1 VDGYR
6 QSRMQAMHGCMN
18 YARLDWDD
26 LRLFLA
32 IARAGTLTAAAGQ
45 LRLSQPTAGRRLR
58 SLEEVCG
65 CALFQRTPNGFRLT
79 DEGEAMLRH
88 AERMEEE
95 ALALQRQFAG
105 NDGELQGQL
114 RLSSSDWISNMVLSP
129 AVATFCLQHRRVTVE
144 IVADFRL
151 LSLDRREADL
161 VFRLL
166 PFDGPD
172 IVQRR
177 FTHIRYDLFASPA
190 YLERRGAP
198 EASTDGDGHS
208 LITMDTQF
216 DAVADVAWL
225 RRRFPRAH
233 FSMRSNSREVQA
245 TACLAGAGLAVLPR
259 LVGQQF
265 GLVRIDVGEPL
276 PGRDIWLGYHADL
289 KRLRRLR
296 ALVDHL
302 AEAVPDP
309 L

>member
-1 VDGYR
+1 
-6 QSRMQAMHGCMN
+6 MQAMHPCMQH
-18 YARLDWDD
+18 ARLDWDD

-79 DEGEAMLRH
+79 DEGEVMLRH

-105 NDGELQGQL
+105 NDGELQGHL
-114 RLSSSDWISNMVLSP
+114 RLSSSDWFSNVVLSP
-129 AVATFCLQHRRVTVE
+129 AVAAFCLHHPQVTVE

-166 PFDGPD
+166 PFEGPD
-172 IVQRR
+172 VVQRR
-177 FTHIRYDLFASPA
+177 MTHVRYDLFASPT
-190 YLERRGAP
+190 YLERRGSP
-198 EASTDGDGHS
+198 ETSADGEGHA
-208 LITMDTQF
+208 LIAMDTQF
-216 DAVADVAWL
+216 DTLADIAWL
-225 RRRFPRAH
+225 RRRFPQAH
-233 FSMRSNSREVQA
+233 FAMRSNSREVQA
-245 TACLAGAGLAVLPR
+245 TACSHGAGLAVLPR
-259 LVGQQF
+259 LLGEQF
-265 GLVRIDVGEPL
+265 GLTRIDVGEPL

-302 AEAVPDP
+302 TASVPDP

>member
-1 VDGYR
+1 
-6 QSRMQAMHGCMN
+6 MN

-26 LRLFLA
+26 LRLFLG
-32 IARAGTLTAAAGQ
+32 IARAGTLTAAASR

-58 SLEEVCG
+58 TLEEVCG
-65 CALFQRTPNGFRLT
+65 CALFQRTPGGFRLT

-114 RLSSSDWISNMVLSP
+114 RISSSDWFANVVLAP
-129 AVATFCLQHRRVTVE
+129 AAAAFCVHHPQVTIE

-161 VFRLL
+161 VFRFL
-166 PFDGPD
+166 PFDAPD
-172 IVQRR
+172 VVQRR
-177 FTHIRYDLFASPA
+177 FTHIRYDLFASSD
-190 YLERRGAP
+190 YLHQRGAP
-198 EASTDGDGHS
+198 EPASDGEGHA
-208 LITMDTQF
+208 LIGMDSQF
-216 DAVADVAWL
+216 DTLADVAWL
-225 RRRFPRAH
+225 RRRFPQARFAI
-233 FSMRSNSREVQA
+233 RSNSREVQA
-245 TACLAGAGLAVLPR
+245 TACARGTGLAALPSLLGR
-259 LVGQQF
+259 QL
-265 GLVRIDVGEPL
+265 GLIPLEADEPP

-302 AEAVPDP
+302 SATVSDP